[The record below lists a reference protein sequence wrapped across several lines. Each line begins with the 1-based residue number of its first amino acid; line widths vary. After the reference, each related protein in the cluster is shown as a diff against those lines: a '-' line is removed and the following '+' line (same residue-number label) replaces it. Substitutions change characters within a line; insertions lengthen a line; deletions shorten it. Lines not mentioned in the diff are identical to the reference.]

1 MTTIVA
7 VCKNGNV
14 TMGADSQVTDGAR
27 PHRHPQMQKIAKIT
41 KCKNLKVKKGF
52 FFQDFYFYLFF
63 IYFFYFL

>member
-27 PHRHPQMQKIAKIT
+27 PNMHASMQKIT
-41 KCKNLKVKKGF
+41 KNNGWMIALS
-52 FFQDFYFYLFF
+52 L
-63 IYFFYFL
+63 IHI